1 MKALRMIQAMFRR
14 RKLLNAAKLMLARQR
29 EKVKK
34 ANNSLSA
41 MIKRRRARK
50 LIEKAVSNK
59 DKITK
64 DDAARRIQKWFK
76 STKLRVMLRNA
87 FSAAG
92 PIQTKSIKQQGVF
105 WKCVAFMYD

>member
-14 RKLLNAAKLMLARQR
+14 RKFFNAAKLILARQK

-50 LIEKAVSNK
+50 VIEKAVANK
-59 DKITK
+59 E
-64 DDAARRIQKWFK
+64 
-76 STKLRVMLRNA
+76 
-87 FSAAG
+87 
-92 PIQTKSIKQQGVF
+92 
-105 WKCVAFMYD
+105 